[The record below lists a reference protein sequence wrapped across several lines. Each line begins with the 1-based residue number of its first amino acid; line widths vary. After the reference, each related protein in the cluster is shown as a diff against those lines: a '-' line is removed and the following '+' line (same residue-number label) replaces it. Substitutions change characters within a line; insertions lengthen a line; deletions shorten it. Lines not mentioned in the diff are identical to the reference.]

1 MALLEQVAGR
11 FDAGLMQLTTPEHK
25 ESVSGGFL
33 SRPFR
38 MSLGRQSSST
48 CADPSQ

>member
-33 SRPFR
+33 SRALSYVFGETVCIY
-38 MSLGRQSSST
+38 M
-48 CADPSQ
+48 C